1 MKNTRNKMRKRNK
14 QKMNATSEQHR
25 WCWERTKRKH
35 RLEFAE
41 TQAELLKTVQKEMRR
56 VITSERKENEIQHN
70 ERWGTT
76 TTTTTTTMKK
86 TLYSFWLQYPSRCV
100 GVCGCVCVRRSRFG
114 MLLCCCN
121 WCFSL
126 AYAPQWDMALEM
138 AGYTRYT
145 HYETLHVRI
154 IEERAD
160 KGNRFSRRQFLL

>member
-70 ERWGTT
+70 DRWGTT
-76 TTTTTTTMKK
+76 TTMKKK
-86 TLYSFWLQYPSRCV
+86 TLYSFLLQYPSRCV
-100 GVCGCVCVRRSRFG
+100 GVCGCVCEEKSLRNAV
-114 MLLCCCN
+114 MLLQLVFLFGVCTPMGYGTWNGWIHKIHTLWNSARQDN
-121 WCFSL
+121 WGTGG
-126 AYAPQWDMALEM
+126 QGE
-138 AGYTRYT
+138 
-145 HYETLHVRI
+145 
-154 IEERAD
+154 
-160 KGNRFSRRQFLL
+160 